1 MFDLVV
7 SIGSNSKLASFV
19 EVAYVMGKCCCTIIY
34 ENSQIVSIGL
44 CVVFAHLDV
53 CVRLFF

>member
-1 MFDLVV
+1 MSVYVTRKMEDGPFVFDLVV

-34 ENSQIVSIGL
+34 EN
-44 CVVFAHLDV
+44 
-53 CVRLFF
+53 

>member
-1 MFDLVV
+1 MSVYVTRKMEDRWSIVFDLVV

-34 ENSQIVSIGL
+34 EN
-44 CVVFAHLDV
+44 
-53 CVRLFF
+53 